1 MTGRSAGSTYS
12 TPPDKWDS
20 FEIDLQQRKS
30 INSAMFIF
38 QDEYSAMREQYMR
51 TGEGFMLVYA
61 VDKPTSFELLSM
73 IGLQENH
80 ISQSILLEYFTHVQ
94 SS

>member
-1 MTGRSAGSTYS
+1 
-12 TPPDKWDS
+12 
-20 FEIDLQQRKS
+20 
-30 INSAMFIF
+30 MFIF

-73 IGLQENH
+73 IGLQESQ
-80 ISQSILLEYFTHVQ
+80 ISQSILLNLLKYNFHREQFLTRATAILLK
-94 SS
+94 